1 MGPLFLRREREVPM
15 QVDLEVARRQICAAG
30 DEGLPV
36 RMGVRRLQGL
46 QAQRHSAREG
56 FAKHQASAA
65 EILCGRRPFD
75 TMHGLRAH
83 GNPGDYAQDGPRLRG
98 TTGHPTVPRLRR
110 EPGVPARVGQEDGG
124 ARTLRGLRPGEV
136 RGSGLDTVCYAI
148 TIEEL
153 SRGDASAGVIAAVC
167 NGLVCEPLLRYG
179 TEEQKRKYLR
189 PVARGEWI
197 GAYALTEPGSG
208 SDAAAMRTTAEL
220 RGDHWV
226 LNGTK
231 SFATNASVAKV
242 IIGYARTG
250 RQKHEI
256 SAFIIPTDADGF
268 SVLKKE
274 DKMGIRASDTVS
286 LGFDG
291 MNIPKEN
298 LLGELYKGFNIA
310 MATIDG
316 GRIGIAAQAL
326 GIGQRALDESVKY
339 AKERDAFGQK
349 IAELQAI
356 QWKVADMATEI
367 EAARLL
373 TYRAAQLEDL
383 GRRHTYESS
392 VAKLFASEAA
402 HRAVDSAVQIHGG
415 YGFIKDYVVEKLYR
429 DQRVTEIYEGTSE
442 IQRLV
447 IARTVLSR

>member
-1 MGPLFLRREREVPM
+1 MDFALTETQEMTRRSVRGFVEQEVIPHSRAFDDSQEFPHAWAKKMGELGLFGVFVP
-15 QVDLEVARRQICAAG
+15 EKYG
-30 DEGLPV
+30 
-36 RMGVRRLQGL
+36 
-46 QAQRHSAREG
+46 
-56 FAKHQASAA
+56 
-65 EILCGRRPFD
+65 
-75 TMHGLRAH
+75 
-83 GNPGDYAQDGPRLRG
+83 
-98 TTGHPTVPRLRR
+98 
-110 EPGVPARVGQEDGG
+110 
-124 ARTLRGLRPGEV
+124 
-136 RGSGLDTVCYAI
+136 GSGLDSISYAI

-167 NGLVCEPLLRYG
+167 NGLVCEPLLRFG
-179 TEEQKRKYLR
+179 NEEQMRRYLV
-189 PVARGEWI
+189 PVARGDWI

-220 RGDHWV
+220 EGDEWV

-242 IIGYARTG
+242 VIGYARTG
-250 RQKHEI
+250 GKKHEI
-256 SAFIIPTDADGF
+256 SAFIIPTDAHGF

-286 LGFDG
+286 LGFDH
-291 MNIPKEN
+291 MRIPKEN
-298 LLGELYKGFNIA
+298 LLGDLHKGFTIA
-310 MATIDG
+310 MATLDG

-326 GIGQRALDESVKY
+326 GIAQRALEESTKFSR
-339 AKERDAFGQK
+339 EREAFGQK
-349 IAELQAI
+349 IAEFQAI

-367 EAARLL
+367 DAARLL
-373 TYRAAQLEDL
+373 TYRAAQMKDL

-447 IARTVLSR
+447 IARSVLGK

>member
-1 MGPLFLRREREVPM
+1 MDFALTETQEITRKSVRDFGERDIIPQSHAFDESQEFPHGWAKKMGELGLFGVFVP
-15 QVDLEVARRQICAAG
+15 E
-30 DEGLPV
+30 
-36 RMGVRRLQGL
+36 
-46 QAQRHSAREG
+46 
-56 FAKHQASAA
+56 K
-65 EILCGRRPFD
+65 
-75 TMHGLRAH
+75 
-83 GNPGDYAQDGPRLRG
+83 Y
-98 TTGHPTVPRLRR
+98 
-110 EPGVPARVGQEDGG
+110 GG
-124 ARTLRGLRPGEV
+124 A
-136 RGSGLDTVCYAI
+136 GLDYVCYAI

-153 SRGDASAGVIAAVC
+153 SRADASAGVIAAVC

-179 TEEQKRKYLR
+179 TEEQKRRYLE

-208 SDAAAMRTTAEL
+208 SDAAAMRTTADLKGSE
-220 RGDHWV
+220 WV

-231 SFATNASVAKV
+231 SFATNGSVAKV
-242 IIGYARTG
+242 IIAYARTG

-274 DKMGIRASDTVS
+274 DKMGIRASDTVL

-291 MNIPKEN
+291 MRIPKDH
-298 LLGELYKGFNIA
+298 LLGELHKGFNIA
-310 MATIDG
+310 MATLDG

-326 GIGQRALDESVKY
+326 GIAQRAFDESAKY
-339 AKERDAFGQK
+339 AKEREAFGQK
-349 IAELQAI
+349 ISDFQAI
-356 QWKVADMATEI
+356 QWKLADMATDI

-373 TYRAAQLEDL
+373 MYRAAHLEDL
-383 GRRHTYESS
+383 GHRHTYESS

-402 HRAVDSAVQIHGG
+402 HRAVDAAVQIHGG

-447 IARTVLSR
+447 IARAVLGR

>member
-1 MGPLFLRREREVPM
+1 MDFALTETQEMTRRSVRGFVEQEVIPHSRAFDDSQEFPHGWAKKMGELGLFGVFVP
-15 QVDLEVARRQICAAG
+15 EKYG
-30 DEGLPV
+30 
-36 RMGVRRLQGL
+36 
-46 QAQRHSAREG
+46 
-56 FAKHQASAA
+56 
-65 EILCGRRPFD
+65 
-75 TMHGLRAH
+75 
-83 GNPGDYAQDGPRLRG
+83 
-98 TTGHPTVPRLRR
+98 
-110 EPGVPARVGQEDGG
+110 
-124 ARTLRGLRPGEV
+124 
-136 RGSGLDTVCYAI
+136 GSGLDSISYAI

-167 NGLVCEPLLRYG
+167 NGLVCEPLLRFG
-179 TEEQKRKYLR
+179 NEEQMRKYLV
-189 PVARGEWI
+189 PVARGDWI

-208 SDAAAMRTTAEL
+208 SDAAAMRTTADLE
-220 RGDHWV
+220 GDEWV

-242 IIGYARTG
+242 VIGYARTG
-250 RQKHEI
+250 RKKHEI

-286 LGFDG
+286 LGFDH
-291 MNIPKEN
+291 MRIPKEN
-298 LLGELYKGFNIA
+298 LLGELHKGFTIA
-310 MATIDG
+310 MATLDG

-326 GIGQRALDESVKY
+326 GIAQRALEESTKFS
-339 AKERDAFGQK
+339 KEREAFGQK
-349 IAELQAI
+349 IAEFQAI

-367 EAARLL
+367 DAARLL
-373 TYRAAQLEDL
+373 TYRAAQMKDL

-447 IARTVLSR
+447 IARSVLGK